1 MAAIASRFPRA
12 ANYLMRNPFWA
23 LGHGTSIRLVTAR
36 TLPPIAHKLHSLR
49 GQASGPPS
57 RHGGT
62 KVVYFVDHFV
72 NYHETEIGKA
82 LSEILLLD
90 NQIGLYVPA
99 GQSSSGMARITAG
112 DMKGALRIAKRNVR
126 ILAEAIRQGYT
137 VIVTEP
143 AAALALEARVSQ
155 LDG

>member
-1 MAAIASRFPRA
+1 
-12 ANYLMRNPFWA
+12 MRSPFW
-23 LGHGTSIRLVTAR
+23 RWVTERAFGLSRAR
-36 TLPPIAHKLHSLR
+36 TLPPIAHQTFIRYAAKR
-49 GQASGPPS
+49 QWGRPS

-82 LSEILLLD
+82 LSEVLLH
-90 NQIGLYVPA
+90 NQIGLYVLQVQA
-99 GQSSSGMARITAG
+99 SSGMARITAG

-126 ILAEAIRQGYT
+126 ILAEEAIRQGYT

-143 AAALALEARVSQ
+143 AGISAEARVPQ
-155 LDG
+155 LEDG